1 MGGRL
6 LFEGIDLLLSP
17 GVRLGIVG
25 FNGSGKTTF
34 LRLLAGELTPDK
46 GTLKTAEGIKI
57 VYFDQHRAQLPGDI
71 PLRRALSPEG
81 DTVIY
86 RGQTIHVNS
95 WCKRFLFSP
104 DRLDLPFGHLSGG
117 EKARVHI
124 ARLMLQP
131 ADILLLDEPT
141 NDLDIPTLEVLE
153 NSLQDFPGAIVLIS
167 HDRYMLDQLST
178 VILGLGT
185 QSDTQLFADYRQWE
199 QFQADKARLEKEQ
212 AKPKAEKKEAPARG
226 EERPK
231 KMNFSEKREWEQ
243 MEGKILALENEIEH
257 LHSVVQDPAL
267 LVQTDKLQQA
277 CESLSEKQHALEKLY
292 QRWQELEMKNN

>member
-1 MGGRL
+1 M
-6 LFEGIDLLLSP
+6 ISISP
-17 GVRLGIVG
+17 LWK
-25 FNGSGKTTF
+25 S
-34 LRLLAGELTPDK
+34 
-46 GTLKTAEGIKI
+46 LKIACKI
-57 VYFDQHRAQLPGDI
+57 FQ
-71 PLRRALSPEG
+71 E
-81 DTVIY
+81 
-86 RGQTIHVNS
+86 
-95 WCKRFLFSP
+95 
-104 DRLDLPFGHLSGG
+104 
-117 EKARVHI
+117 
-124 ARLMLQP
+124 
-131 ADILLLDEPT
+131 
-141 NDLDIPTLEVLE
+141 
-153 NSLQDFPGAIVLIS
+153 AIVLIS
-167 HDRYMLDQLST
+167 HDHLHVLINFPP

-267 LVQTDKLQQA
+267 LAQTDKLQQA
-277 CESLSEKQHALEKLY
+277 CESLGEKQHALEKLY